1 MTLLSAFCP
10 GNGAREGSPNDTAI
24 VVNPAW
30 VSSFHRNGFEAGQ
43 IFRIFI
49 LIIILLYFSSEWHAF
64 CKLGIRQEQPENP
77 IMHQPCFP
85 RRQSGFTLIEIA
97 IVLVIIGL
105 LLGGILKG
113 QELINS
119 ARVKNLGTDFR
130 NIPLFIYGYQD
141 KFKTLPGDDPA
152 ANTHVTGAILA
163 TTPGTLGNGVIEGDW
178 NSATA
183 TDESYLFW
191 QHVRLAGL
199 APGVTTPG
207 AADYLPTNASGGTIG
222 IQSGTTAIATTPVLG
237 ADGKAIGG
245 AYIICSTGILG
256 KFVKQLDIQMDDG
269 NTAAGSMMATPTTGY
284 AIGAAAE
291 PTATVDDALTYTVCM
306 GV

>member
-1 MTLLSAFCP
+1 MPHPTLP
-10 GNGAREGSPNDTAI
+10 K
-24 VVNPAW
+24 
-30 VSSFHRNGFEAGQ
+30 H
-43 IFRIFI
+43 
-49 LIIILLYFSSEWHAF
+49 
-64 CKLGIRQEQPENP
+64 
-77 IMHQPCFP
+77 
-85 RRQSGFTLIEIA
+85 QSGFTLIEIA

-141 KFKTLPGDDPA
+141 KFRTLPGDDTAVA
-152 ANTHVTGAILA
+152 AHVAGTPA
-163 TTPGTLGNGVIEGDW
+163 TTPATTQGNGVINGAW
-178 NSATA
+178 NSTTG
-183 TDESYLFW
+183 TDESVLFW

-199 APGVTTPG
+199 APGLTTVPATLPG
-207 AADYLPTNASGGTIG
+207 DYNPKNASGGIIG
-222 IQSGTTAIATTPVLG
+222 IQSGTTTPASSPVVG

-284 AIGAAAE
+284 ALGKDATPTTGAGGI
-291 PTATVDDALTYTVCM
+291 DDAATYTVCL